1 MTNTEASHPETVSV
15 EISGCSPDDARVVF
29 DVLSACFASDR
40 DAGETPQQQ
49 DEARP
54 MVWLS
59 TYDIA
64 DSRTGNCPPAKLSAS
79 VQADVQGGYWAVNR
93 FREAL
98 DEIFTVE
105 ETAAASGDQE
115 LELHLLLGSR

>member
-40 DAGETPQQQ
+40 DAGETPQAQ

-54 MVWLS
+54 TVWLS

-64 DSRTGNCPPAKLSAS
+64 DSRTGSCPPAKLSAS

-98 DEIFTVE
+98 DEMFTVE
-105 ETAAASGDQE
+105 ETATASGDQE
-115 LELHLLLGSR
+115 RELHLLLGSR

>member
-29 DVLSACFASDR
+29 DVLSTCFASDR
-40 DAGETPQQQ
+40 DAGETPRQH

-54 MVWLS
+54 TVWLS

-64 DSRTGNCPPAKLSAS
+64 DSHTGNCPPVKLSAS
-79 VQADVQGGYWAVNR
+79 VQADVQGGYWAVDR

-98 DEIFTVE
+98 DEMFTVE
-105 ETAAASGDQE
+105 ETAAVSGDQE
-115 LELHLLLGSR
+115 RELHLLLGSR